1 MASKECGIKV
11 AIRVRPFNKRESAMN
26 SKLIVDM
33 MDKSVIVTNPVT
45 ILHRKTKER
54 RKRLA
59 TITAIGH
66 IMALSETRLL
76 K

>member
-33 MDKSVIVTNPVT
+33 VDKSVIVTNPVSM
-45 ILHRKTKER
+45 LHRITKER
-54 RKRLA
+54 KKHSA

-66 IMALSETRLL
+66 IMASLETKLL